1 MPRHAGA
8 SNYHSGSL
16 VARTRK
22 SRKNRG
28 KKIQSRKD
36 KLAHIER
43 SKEQAWT

>member
-1 MPRHAGA
+1 MPRHAGS

-28 KKIQSRKD
+28 QRIQSRKD
-36 KLAHIER
+36 KATYVSLQHRQEVV
-43 SKEQAWT
+43 

>member
-16 VARTRK
+16 TARTRK

-28 KKIQSRKD
+28 KRIQSRKD
-36 KLAHIER
+36 KLAYIER
-43 SKEQAWT
+43 AKEQAWT